1 MSQSM
6 VMVVE
11 SDRFQRLL
19 LTEEFEHEGYDVVAV
34 PGGEEA
40 LEAMAERRP
49 DAVVLEVRLPGM
61 DGLALMERLVAID
74 ERLPVVIHTATD
86 GLQDH
91 VLAWA
96 ADAYLLKH
104 SDLGELTATVGSL
117 VATRGRRRGASRAL
131 RPAPS
136 MATA

>member
-1 MSQSM
+1 MGQSM

-11 SDRFQRLL
+11 NDRFQRLL
-19 LTEEFEHEGYDVVAV
+19 LTEEFEHEGHEVVAV

-40 LEAMAERRP
+40 LEAMAARRP

-74 ERLPVVIHTATD
+74 ERLPVVIHTASD

-96 ADAYLLKH
+96 ADAYLLKQ
-104 SDLGELTATVGSL
+104 SDLGELTATVRAL
-117 VATRGRRRGASRAL
+117 VATRGRRRSASPAL
-131 RPAPS
+131 RTASS